1 MVLSA
6 SMSEGVEMRNDPFFF
21 AYRQMI
27 FIALGLFAFGVLLIV
42 PSDFLNQMDV
52 YLLVVG
58 FILLLALFFPG
69 IGYEA
74 KGSLRWI
81 DLGPIKIQPSE
92 VAKLCLLVYIAGYSV
107 RRLEEMSSTIGFL
120 RPLVIL
126 SSFSLLIMVQPDYGT
141 TAVICLMVM
150 AMLFFAGI
158 SFSHFMLL
166 IGLFIILGVIAV
178 YAEPYRMLR
187 LLSFMDPFDDV
198 LGSDWQLYQSLV
210 SFGQGGWFGL
220 GLGNSIQK
228 NFFLPEAHTDF
239 IFAILAEELG
249 LVGALLLLL
258 TYIVLLVG
266 IFRVSLESFKKIRP
280 FQGYLTF
287 GIGFLIGLQVI
298 LNLAVNL
305 GLLPTKGLTLPFI
318 SYGGTSILIMISL
331 VGLVVRINNENKLF
345 N

>member
-107 RRLEEMSSTIGFL
+107 R
-120 RPLVIL
+120 
-126 SSFSLLIMVQPDYGT
+126 
-141 TAVICLMVM
+141 

-228 NFFLPEAHTDF
+228 NLFLPEAHTDF
-239 IFAILAEELG
+239 IFAILVEELG
-249 LVGALLLLL
+249 IIGGVCLILIYVFLL
-258 TYIVLLVG
+258 IS
-266 IFRVSLESFKKIRP
+266 IFKVSFESFNKIRP
-280 FQGYLTF
+280 FQGYLCF
-287 GIGFLIGLQVI
+287 GIGFLISLQVI
-298 LNLAVNL
+298 LNIGVNI

-318 SYGGTSILIMISL
+318 SYGGTSLLVMMSLIAI
-331 VGLVVRINNENKLF
+331 VVRINNENKF
-345 N
+345 YK